1 MLCNR
6 GCLSWQSASVFFIL
20 AFVSSAGTRHRSKLC
35 TAPPSIAGESRTLN
49 FTAFLCSIQVKMLA
63 LVSGGGRR
71 HRNRPRTA
79 PLSNA
84 GGATPRAAASA
95 SRSGCCEAAICEICP
110 ARVSAV
116 NLVQDQYFQ
125 TSLLIIL
132 LFKMV
137 S

>member
-1 MLCNR
+1 
-6 GCLSWQSASVFFIL
+6 
-20 AFVSSAGTRHRSKLC
+20 
-35 TAPPSIAGESRTLN
+35 
-49 FTAFLCSIQVKMLA
+49 MLA

-79 PLSNA
+79 PPSNA

-116 NLVQDQYFQ
+116 NLVQDQYDLQ
-125 TSLLIIL
+125 TSLLIKL